1 MAMQLDGLAM
11 EPSRCKGGGQ
21 SRTRGPRSRSPRSQ
35 RGRRSR
41 RGQGVWK
48 SVAAD
53 SIGHFADRDRSVGSP
68 PTACLPG
75 SRGYADEVDLPATS
89 NLRIAVR

>member
-11 EPSRCKGGGQ
+11 EPSRCEGGGQ
-21 SRTRGPRSRSPRSQ
+21 SRTRGPRSRSRCGQ

-41 RGQGVWK
+41 RGPDVWK

-53 SIGHFADRDRSVGSP
+53 SIGHFADRDRSAGSP
-68 PTACLPG
+68 RTACLPG
-75 SRGYADEVDLPATS
+75 SRGSADEVDLPATS
-89 NLRIAVR
+89 DLRIAVR